1 MMRTT
6 HFMSQC
12 DAHTFPADSRSLCPG
27 SGVDLRADQSGAHD
41 QPHSRQE
48 IRRVNPSQAYRTD
61 DAPTNRQA
69 RSCIARFRRLLIGTI
84 IVQAC
89 IRPVLLVLALACV
102 GLASDNVAAADGN
115 RAAPPMLVT
124 ADMLH
129 AKIGEAERNPELD
142 AKSRASLIALYRDAL
157 SNLGKIDTHTARAD
171 AFAEIRRTAP
181 QETDL
186 VRQRSVALKAADPPS
201 AMAANSAASGVQI
214 ERDLKRE
221 EADLAAVQALR
232 ADIERQL
239 AYQESRPTAIRQA
252 LATAQEQQR
261 AIAAALQSAA
271 ATDEPEILI
280 EARRWSQ
287 ETRYVAQSALLQAL
301 DQELLSL
308 PMKWDLLAA
317 TRDEKTVKIDRIG
330 QRVQNLKALNNA
342 RRVEQAQQAVQAAER
357 MLQTTAGL
365 SPTLAAFAEQN
376 LVLAREL
383 NAVTIP
389 LDTLEKEQAQAAQM
403 AERIRANHR
412 REQAAT
418 EISALSS
425 GLGPLLLAHRQALP
439 DLKVYQRKT
448 NELAQKIAEVNV
460 RRLRYLDE
468 AARVANRPAA
478 VAALAAG
485 LPAEQ
490 AESLHDTLQALIAQ
504 RQALLSQ
511 QLETEAMYLERLRKL
526 RTAESDLLE
535 TARRY
540 DSFLEKHLFW
550 LGTQSGTQFADLDR
564 LPQEVRLLL
573 APTRW
578 SALIRAV
585 EQQVVPSFVFWL
597 SVLLALVLA
606 GKRGA
611 LTGRIKGTAQHIGR
625 PDRDDLHHTLRAL
638 GWTLLLALPLPLLL
652 AVTGALL
659 QGQEHGTTISHA
671 VGAGL
676 TRVACNIYFLLTLRA
691 ISLPGGLATA
701 HLQWP
706 EPVAHRLRV
715 ELGRLLWVF
724 IPANLIGRL
733 ALDLNPEITGGIVAR
748 LALLLVTLSLAWFL
762 YQVFHPR
769 RGVLTHLRRQPDAAL
784 FFRLQPLW
792 STALVAA
799 PLVVLALTLNGYI
812 YSAVILMN
820 SVLLTLWLACG
831 MVVLHGLAWRWL
843 TLLRQRAA
851 FRKAGKERA
860 AADAELASS
869 VADVDEAA
877 AEPAYVDFDLA
888 AMSEDSREL
897 LGIVTTLLSLASL
910 YAIWSA
916 VFPALTILEDITL
929 WTRAATVD
937 GEERRLPITLADLGL
952 ALIYLIST
960 VTLARRLPGVLDMIL
975 LERFH
980 MTSSSRYT
988 ATTLTTYG
996 IVAGGTLLTLYTL
1009 GAQWSQVQWL
1019 AAALSVGIGFGLQ
1032 EIVANFISGL
1042 IILFERPVRVGDLIT
1057 VGNTDGVVTKI
1068 RIRATTIRNADRQ
1081 ELVVPNKEFITGRLL
1096 NWSLSDQVTRV
1107 KVSVGVAYGT
1117 DIDQAHALM
1126 REAADEHEH
1135 ILADPKPS
1143 VSFDAFGDNSL
1154 MLTLRAFVD
1163 DLDHRSKAMTDLHKA
1178 INRKFEQA
1186 GIAMAFPQR
1195 DLHFD
1200 PRSPL
1205 RVTIEDARQ
1214 AKPDA

>member
-1 MMRTT
+1 VCTETPLTAGVELDRGTGALCLVGWPDYARMRR
-6 HFMSQC
+6 MSRTVQ
-12 DAHTFPADSRSLCPG
+12 AFI
-27 SGVDLRADQSGAHD
+27 
-41 QPHSRQE
+41 QP
-48 IRRVNPSQAYRTD
+48 
-61 DAPTNRQA
+61 
-69 RSCIARFRRLLIGTI
+69 LLI
-84 IVQAC
+84 AFALWC
-89 IRPVLLVLALACV
+89 SALA
-102 GLASDNVAAADGN
+102 ADEAAVPAGS
-115 RAAPPMLVT
+115 RRAPPLLVT
-124 ADMLH
+124 AEVLQ
-129 AKIGEAERNPELD
+129 AKISEAESNLDLD
-142 AKSRASLIALYRDAL
+142 AKGRASLVGLYRDAL
-157 SNLGKIDTHTARAD
+157 SSLKKIDAHTARAD
-171 AFAEIRRTAP
+171 AFAEIMRTAP

-186 VRQRSVALKAADPPS
+186 VHQRAAALKNADPPS
-201 AMAANSAASGVQI
+201 ALAADEGATGVQI
-214 ERDLKRE
+214 ERDLRRE

-271 ATDEPEILI
+271 AADEPEILT

-287 ETRYVAQSALLQAL
+287 ETRYVAQSTLLQAL

-330 QRVQNLKALNNA
+330 QRVRNLKALNNA
-342 RRVEQAQQAVQAAER
+342 WRVEQAQQAEQAAER

-383 NAVTIP
+383 TAVTIP
-389 LDTLEKEQAQAAQM
+389 LDTLEQEQANAAQM

-418 EISALSS
+418 EISALSA

-439 DLKVYQRKT
+439 DLKVHERKT
-448 NELAQKIAEVNV
+448 RDLAQKIAEVNV

-468 AARVANRPAA
+468 VARVANRPAA
-478 VAALAAG
+478 VAELAAG

-490 AESLHDTLQALIAQ
+490 AEAWHDTVQALIAQ

-511 QLETEAMYLERLRKL
+511 QLGTEAMYLERLRQL
-526 RTAESDLLE
+526 HVAESDLLE
-535 TARRY
+535 TARSY

-550 LGTQSGTQFADLDR
+550 LGTQSRTQPEDFFR
-564 LPQEVRLLL
+564 LPAEARLLL

-578 SALIRAV
+578 SYLIQALD
-585 EQQVVPSFVFWL
+585 QQVVPSLAFWL
-597 SVLLALVLA
+597 SVLLALVLTW
-606 GKRGA
+606 KQGA
-611 LTGRIKGTAQHIGR
+611 LTAAIEGTARHVGR
-625 PDRDDLHHTLRAL
+625 PDTDSFRLTLRAL
-638 GWTLLLALPLPLLL
+638 GWTLLKAAPLPLLF
-652 AVTGALL
+652 AVTGWLL
-659 QGQEHGTTISHA
+659 QGHAHGTALSHA

-676 TRVACNIYFLLTLRA
+676 TRVALNLYVLLGLRE
-691 ISLPGGLATA
+691 ISRPGGLAIV

-706 EPVAHRLRV
+706 EPAARRLRV

-724 IPANLIGRL
+724 IPANLVGRL
-733 ALDLNPEITGGIVAR
+733 AMDLNPVATGGIVAR
-748 LALLLVTLSLAWFL
+748 LALLLVAVAIAVFF
-762 YQVFHPR
+762 YRVFHPR
-769 RGVLTHLRRQPDAAL
+769 CGVLAHLRRKPNPAL
-784 FFRLQPLW
+784 LFRLQPLW
-792 STALVAA
+792 FTALVAA
-799 PLVVLALTLNGYI
+799 PFVVLASTLNGYV
-812 YSAVILMN
+812 YSAVIMMH
-820 SVLLTLWLACG
+820 SLLLSLWLACG
-831 MVVLHGLAWRWL
+831 LVLLHGLAWRWL
-843 TLLRQRAA
+843 TLLRQH
-851 FRKAGKERA
+851 AGYTIASKERSSGS
-860 AADAELASS
+860 AADSE
-869 VADVDEAA
+869 VFAA
-877 AEPAYVDFDLA
+877 AEDAGVAAAQPAYADLDLA
-888 AMSEDSREL
+888 AMTEDSREL
-897 LGIVTTLLSLASL
+897 LGIFTTLLALAGM

-916 VFPALTILEDITL
+916 VFPALTILDDITL

-937 GEERRLPITLADLGL
+937 GEDRRLPITLADLGL
-952 ALIYLIST
+952 ALLYLLST
-960 VTLARRLPGVLDMIL
+960 VTLARRLPAILDMIL

-980 MTSSSRYT
+980 MSSSSRYT

-1057 VGNTDGVVTKI
+1057 VGNTDGVVTRI

-1117 DIDQAHALM
+1117 DIDRAHALM

-1135 ILADPKPS
+1135 VLADPKPS

-1163 DLDHRSKAMTDLHKA
+1163 DLDHRSTAMTDLHKA

-1186 GIAMAFPQR
+1186 EIAMAFPQR

-1205 RVTIEDARQ
+1205 RVTIEDARH